1 MKTQKYIVVE
11 DEPLVA
17 RMLVDTISQIRP
29 AYKLLNIFNSIR
41 ECISFFQ
48 DNHNEDA
55 LVFMDIELSDGQ
67 CFEIFDKCKVGNPVI
82 FTTSHDEWAIKAFKV
97 NSIDYLLKPIDDK
110 ELLHAIE
117 KFEERSS
124 YTNSNILKYISS
136 IATSANKQQYYQD
149 RILVSYSNQYK
160 AIEANDIAFFEADDK
175 YVCLFT
181 FSEKKYLVNYS
192 LKELA
197 EILSPRTFHRLSRS
211 YIVNRAIIN
220 EIKKYDQGRLI
231 IYLQPP
237 YNNKKIM
244 VSASQRDIFLEWYG
258 R

>member
-1 MKTQKYIVVE
+1 MKTYEYIVVE
-11 DEPLVA
+11 DEMLVA
-17 RMLVDTISQIRP
+17 KMLVDTISHMRP
-29 AYKLLNIFNSIR
+29 TYRLLNIFGTVR
-41 ECISFFQ
+41 ESVEFFQ
-48 DNHNEDA
+48 SNPNEEA

-67 CFEIFDKCKVGNPVI
+67 CFEIFNRCKVGNPII

-97 NSIDYLLKPIDDK
+97 NSIDYLLKPIDDS

-117 KFEERSS
+117 KYEERTSIAS
-124 YTNSNILKYISS
+124 SNILKYIRL
-136 IATSANKQQYYQD
+136 ATSASRQQSCHD

-160 AIEANDIAFFEADDK
+160 AIEASDIAFFEADDK

-181 FSEKKYLVNYS
+181 VSGKKYLVNYT
-192 LKELA
+192 LKDLA
-197 EILSPRTFHRLSRS
+197 EMLSPEIFHRLSRS
-211 YIVNRAIIN
+211 YIVNRAIID

-237 YNNKKIM
+237 YQTKRIM
-244 VSASQRDIFLEWYG
+244 VSALQRDTFLEWYG